1 MVQEDI
7 GQATIV
13 YEGPDGDAVERTVD
27 NEHVAY
33 FQDHWIVKI
42 DDEAHEDE
50 EEERME
56 GRDTVRRI
64 PTQRVYYVER
74 SVEEFEQEVK
84 TLRDQFQSI
93 TEDLRS
99 KLMGGGGESDRT
111 ETEPHRIEVERGD
124 RGGGNRGDGDRGDE
138 T

>member
-42 DDEAHEDE
+42 DDEAQE
-50 EEERME
+50 EEPRME

-64 PTQRVYYVER
+64 PAQRVYYVER
-74 SVEEFEQEVK
+74 SVEEFEEEVK

-99 KLMGGGGESDRT
+99 KLIGGGSGDQS
-111 ETEPHRIEVERGD
+111 ETEPHRIEVERGE
-124 RGGGNRGDGDRGDE
+124 RGGGDRDDE

>member
-1 MVQEDI
+1 MVDEDI

-33 FQDHWIVKI
+33 FQDHWIIKI
-42 DDEAHEDE
+42 DDEEME

-64 PTQRVYYVER
+64 PAQRVYHVER
-74 SVEEFEQEVK
+74 SVEEFEEEVK
-84 TLRDQFQSI
+84 TIKDQVQSI

-99 KLMGGGGESDRT
+99 KLIGGGEQSRGRSDR
-111 ETEPHRIEVERGD
+111 EPERIEVERGD
-124 RGGGNRGDGDRGDE
+124 SESDRE
-138 T
+138 

>member
-42 DDEAHEDE
+42 DDETQE
-50 EEERME
+50 EEVERME

-64 PTQRVYYVER
+64 PANRVYYVER
-74 SVEEFEQEVK
+74 SVEEFEEEVK

-99 KLMGGGGESDRT
+99 KLMGGGQDQSD
-111 ETEPHRIEVERGD
+111 TEPHRIEVERGD
-124 RGGGNRGDGDRGDE
+124 RDDE

>member
-33 FQDHWIVKI
+33 FQDHWIIKI
-42 DDEAHEDE
+42 DDEETE

-64 PTQRVYYVER
+64 PAQRVYYVER
-74 SVEEFEQEVK
+74 SVEEFEEEVK
-84 TLRDQFQSI
+84 TIRDQVQSI

-99 KLMGGGGESDRT
+99 KLIGGGQSSQQSDR
-111 ETEPHRIEVERGD
+111 EPERIEVERGD
-124 RGGGNRGDGDRGDE
+124 TESGRK
-138 T
+138 